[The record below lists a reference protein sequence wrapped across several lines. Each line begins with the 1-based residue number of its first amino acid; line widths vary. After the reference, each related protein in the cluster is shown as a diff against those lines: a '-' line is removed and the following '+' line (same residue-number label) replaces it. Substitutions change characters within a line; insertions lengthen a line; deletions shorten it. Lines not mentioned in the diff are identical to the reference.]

1 METRMNVFIT
11 IKPKI
16 KSRELYEKL
25 VLSQK
30 GINVTDV
37 GDKVYVYTQI
47 DIREDDIERI
57 LAICKDYGDC
67 SVDAH
72 LVNETPSE

>member
-25 VLSQK
+25 TLSQE
-30 GINVTDV
+30 GVNVTDV

-47 DIREDDIERI
+47 DIREDAIERI

-72 LVNETPSE
+72 LVNEPPSK